1 MKFKLNPNT
10 YYKRYY
16 TYGIFEYDITYT
28 DKKYVYIIAEKEYD
42 NPLNKFDKKFK
53 WQSIKKEQKYINT
66 YNIKIEEMSKEDLFL
81 ELL

>member
-1 MKFKLNPNT
+1 MKIKPNT

-16 TYGIFEYDITYT
+16 TNSIFEYDIKYT

-42 NPLNKFDKKFK
+42 NPLDKFDKKFK
-53 WQSIKKEQKYINT
+53 WGTIKSWEIYMTGRNDKM
-66 YNIKIEEMSKEDLFL
+66 EEMSKEDLFL

>member
-1 MKFKLNPNT
+1 MKIKPNT

-16 TYGIFEYDITYT
+16 TNSIFEYDIKYT

-42 NPLNKFDKKFK
+42 NPLDKFDKKFK
-53 WQSIKKEQKYINT
+53 WGTIKRWQNNINT
-66 YNIKIEEMSKEDLFL
+66 RNIEMEEMSKEDLFL